1 MARNLVRFDPF
12 AELSALQK
20 QLFSDDLFRGKRAPA
35 FPTTDVYTEDDK
47 QLTVEIHLPNFDNND
62 ISVSVDQGAL
72 VIQAEKHEK
81 EEDKS
86 KRYVVRESSSSMY
99 RRIALPEQADEGHV
113 SANFDNGVLKVVVPF
128 TTQPSART
136 ISVESAKAGAPAVE
150 PAQAAPAQAAPAQ
163 AEQKKPAPASRKAK
177 K

>member
-47 QLTVEIHLPNFDNND
+47 QLSVEIHLPNFDNND

-81 EEDKS
+81 EEDKG

-99 RRIALPEQADEGHV
+99 RRIALPDQADEGQV
-113 SANFDNGVLKVVVPF
+113 SAKFDNGVLKVVVPF
-128 TTQPSART
+128 TAQPTARSIAVESGSAT
-136 ISVESAKAGAPAVE
+136 TPAVESAAPA
-150 PAQAAPAQAAPAQ
+150 AA
-163 AEQKKPAPASRKAK
+163 EEKKPGRAAAK
-177 K
+177 GKK

>member
-150 PAQAAPAQAAPAQ
+150 PAQAAPAQA
-163 AEQKKPAPASRKAK
+163 EQKKPAPASRKAK